1 MKLTK
6 ETLKRIIKEEL
17 RNVMY
22 ATNAQLGAFQDAAD
36 NAMAELDSK
45 SLSRDGFEEAAIEA
59 VQDQRGEDY
68 VHFDFESYI
77 EDGDGPEP
85 SRVTLSVAL
94 GKNGDHEIEQSI

>member
-1 MKLTK
+1 M
-6 ETLKRIIKEEL
+6 
-17 RNVMY
+17 
-22 ATNAQLGAFQDAAD
+22 AD
-36 NAMAELDSK
+36 NKDPNKAVQDLKDELAAIYDAVTSIVDK
-45 SLSRDGFEEAAIEA
+45 LVDGFEEAAIEA